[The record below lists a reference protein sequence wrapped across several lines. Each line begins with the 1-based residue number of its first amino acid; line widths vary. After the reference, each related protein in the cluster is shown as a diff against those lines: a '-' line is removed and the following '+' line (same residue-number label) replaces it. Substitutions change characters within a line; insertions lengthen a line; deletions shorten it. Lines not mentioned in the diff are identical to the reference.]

1 MKEKFMDN
9 IIIIPKDKKQFSAIK
24 TFLEAM
30 KIRFRTEKQDDAL
43 MTEEEFIAKID
54 HSLRQAEEGKGTLV
68 MTKEELQAYLNLL

>member
-1 MKEKFMDN
+1 MDN